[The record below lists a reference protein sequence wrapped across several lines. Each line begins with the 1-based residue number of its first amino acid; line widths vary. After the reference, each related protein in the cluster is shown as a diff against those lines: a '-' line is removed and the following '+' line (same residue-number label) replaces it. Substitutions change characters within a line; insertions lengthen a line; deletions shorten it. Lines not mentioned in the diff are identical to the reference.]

1 MTKLEQSDYTRAQ
14 VEAWESNPLAAS
26 KAALPSGEIVL
37 LLKAASFASTKV
49 SAKKAI
55 DVAWS
60 ALHTGD
66 PHRMR
71 RAFEAW
77 CSSEGMMQFIFG
89 YNTTSLGSILR
100 RRYKTSEEIVNSLKK
115 AAQLRSES

>member
-1 MTKLEQSDYTRAQ
+1 MSKLVNLVGRR
-14 VEAWESNPLAAS
+14 NPPAAS

-66 PHRMR
+66 PHHLRA
-71 RAFEAW
+71 AFEAW
-77 CSSEGMMQFIFG
+77 CSSEGLTKFSAG
-89 YNTTSLGSILR
+89 YSISSLGEVLR

-115 AAQLRSES
+115 AAGSNPSG